1 MLKTEKREITLGA
14 CERQMGKSNASGRG
28 RAQKEKRAEAN
39 SKGGGWWCW
48 GGRSCPPGV
57 FKISHD
63 GCHVL
68 EITAG

>member
-1 MLKTEKREITLGA
+1 MQKTEKREITLGA
-14 CERQMGKSNASGRG
+14 CKRQMGKSNASSRG
-28 RAQKEKRAEAN
+28 RAQKEKRAKAN
-39 SKGGGWWCW
+39 SKGGW
-48 GGRSCPPGV
+48 GGRERSRPPGV